1 MTVVDIHSHLFA
13 EDLLPDAWW
22 ESIVDIIVRD
32 REKSGRPIDRAT
44 VWEKYLP
51 TFMDPDGEKLIQR
64 LDETGIDRQVVFP
77 VDWGLGLGDPPIGIE
92 AYNQR
97 IAELQDRDDRIVGF
111 AAVDPRRPNAVEL
124 VERAFDEWGLQG
136 LKLHPTAGF
145 HLHDGETYRVLDVA
159 ARRDLPVLTDS
170 GPIGAPLYSKYS
182 DPRHVDEVLTEY
194 PDLDLI
200 VAHMSLGW
208 WRDLLAIAEMK
219 RATHLRVDLS
229 GWQERV
235 EDKPVE
241 FARAV
246 RGFIDAL
253 GADRVHWGTDD
264 PVFDPV
270 YPKEEWIEYVRGLVE
285 REERPTFTDEEITQ
299 VLGGGALALLD

>member
-1 MTVVDIHSHLFA
+1 MTVVDIHSHLFD
-13 EDLLPDAWW
+13 EDVLPAAWW

-32 REKSGRPIDRAT
+32 REKSGRPIDRDT

-51 TFMDPDGEKLIQR
+51 TFMDPEGEKLIQR

-77 VDWGLGLGDPPIGIE
+77 VDWGLGLGDPPVGIE
-92 AYNQR
+92 EYNER
-97 IAELQDRDDRIVGF
+97 IADLQARDDRIIGF
-111 AAVDPRRPNAVEL
+111 AGVDPRRPNAVDL
-124 VERAFDEWGLQG
+124 VETAFDDWGLQG

-145 HLHDGETYRVLDVA
+145 HLHAGETYRVLDLA
-159 ARRDLPVLTDS
+159 DRRGLPVLTDS

-182 DPRHVDEVLTEY
+182 DPRHVDEVLTEF
-194 PDLDLI
+194 PALDLI

-219 RATHLRVDLS
+219 RATRLRVDLS

-235 EDKPVE
+235 EDQPE
-241 FARAV
+241 QFARAV
-246 RGFIDAL
+246 RGFIDAI

-270 YPKEEWIEYVRGLVE
+270 YPKEEWIEYVRGLAD
-285 REERPTFTDEEITQ
+285 REERPTFTDEEIEQ
-299 VLGGGALALLD
+299 VLGGGAMALLA